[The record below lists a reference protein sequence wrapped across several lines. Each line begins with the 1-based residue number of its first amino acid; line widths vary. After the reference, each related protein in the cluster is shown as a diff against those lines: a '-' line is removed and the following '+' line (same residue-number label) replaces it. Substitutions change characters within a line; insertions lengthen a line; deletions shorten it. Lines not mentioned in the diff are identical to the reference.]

1 MGDTTSSVDRR
12 RFLAGGLSAAALVG
26 LWQDIG
32 QAQGSAPTAAEK
44 ANIDVVN
51 QFCKAWNLSPANA
64 AKEKMLSL
72 MTADCTWQIGKSPAA
87 VGRAAI
93 GERMTKFLA
102 NTRFELNVF
111 DTFARG
117 DLVVNSRIDSNV
129 HPDATDT
136 PYPIVG
142 IFYLKGGKIAEWY
155 ELLMQRRM
163 QL

>member
-1 MGDTTSSVDRR
+1 MGDTRNSVDRR
-12 RFLAGGLSAAALVG
+12 RFLAGGLSAAGLAG

-32 QAQGSAPTAAEK
+32 QAQGSAPTATEQ
-44 ANIDVVN
+44 ANIEVVN
-51 QFCKAWNLSPANA
+51 QFCKAWFLSPADA
-64 AKEKMLSL
+64 ARETMLSL
-72 MTADCTWQIGKSPAA
+72 MTPDCIWQISESPAA

-93 GERMTKFLA
+93 GERMTKCLA
-102 NTRFELNVF
+102 KTRFELNVF

-117 DLVVNSRIDSNV
+117 DLVVNSRIDSNI